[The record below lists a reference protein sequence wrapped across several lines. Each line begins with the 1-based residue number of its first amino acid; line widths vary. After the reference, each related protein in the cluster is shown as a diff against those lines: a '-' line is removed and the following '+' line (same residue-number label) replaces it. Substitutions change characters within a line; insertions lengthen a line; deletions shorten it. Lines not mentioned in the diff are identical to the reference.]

1 MYLTRL
7 FFFKPTTFI
16 SLPNDNPL
24 LSQVSAYGYITEGY
38 QKYSDHY
45 YDKERKRLIFYTNHD
60 FDLERRVWKQL
71 HDANIMKLYQ
81 RTWWKQIMN
90 SWLELVILL

>member
-1 MYLTRL
+1 MKKLSKSSELMDLYIKY
-7 FFFKPTTFI
+7 FSWKSFFKSTRFI

-45 YDKERKRLIFYTNHD
+45 YDKDWKRLIFYVNHD
-60 FDLERRVWKQL
+60 FDLERKVWKQL

-81 RTWWKQIMN
+81 RT
-90 SWLELVILL
+90 